1 MKTIRRVKSFG
12 GQQATIPLKNK
23 RDMDMIMNHFLITRE
38 KAKSEVKRFQ
48 ADRNWMLCLIG
59 FNTAFRAEDLLQLRV
74 IDIEKGYM
82 SIKEN
87 KTGKTQNFRLNKQL
101 HEDIMEY
108 VKRNKLSPYDY
119 LFISQKNSEF
129 CITRQQADR
138 VLLKAAKAIKLKQRF
153 SLHSMRKTFGY
164 HYINNGGK
172 LLTLMK
178 MYNHDETST
187 TELYIYWGSDDAESD
202 REAIYNGA
210 VHRKGKT
217 K

>member
-1 MKTIRRVKSFG
+1 
-12 GQQATIPLKNK
+12 
-23 RDMDMIMNHFLITRE
+23 MIMNHFLITRE

-48 ADRNWMLCLIG
+48 SDRNWMLCLIG

-101 HEDIMEY
+101 HEDILEY
-108 VKRNKLSPYDY
+108 VKRNKLSSFDY

-138 VLLKAAKAIKLKQRF
+138 ILLKAAKAIKLKQRF

-187 TELYIYWGSDDAESD
+187 TELYICWGSDDAESD